1 MERLVLFFNKLL
13 CKFKLF
19 RKKLYYVGG
28 NDALPPPLSKDE
40 EEDLV
45 NKLNGGD
52 EI

>member
-28 NDALPPPLSKDE
+28 NDALPPPHYQKM
-40 EEDLV
+40 
-45 NKLNGGD
+45 KKK
-52 EI
+52 IW